1 MIGDISDMAARLRSL
16 VPEGWFADDAVV
28 LGGLLDGL
36 GAAWACIYALIQF
49 VVQQARISTA
59 SGIFLDM
66 ISVDFFGNSL
76 PRLPLEQD
84 SAYVRRIKN
93 ELLRPRGTRSAVS
106 TALQQLTGRAP
117 VIFEPALTSDT
128 GGYTLGG
135 VGYGVAGGWGN
146 LSLPFQMF
154 ITAYRPQG
162 SGIAQ
167 LAGYGTGGIPVYG
180 DPDMEATPI
189 ADASI
194 VSGIPRLLP
203 AATVAWVRLS
213 N

>member
-1 MIGDISDMAARLRSL
+1 MVGDVSDMAGRLRSL
-16 VPEGWFADDAVV
+16 LPEGWFADDAVV

-36 GAAWACIYALIQF
+36 GTAWACIYTLIQF
-49 VVQQARISTA
+49 VIQQSRISTA

-66 ISVDFFGNSL
+66 ISVDFFGDLL

-84 SAYVRRIKN
+84 SAFILRIKDN
-93 ELLRPRGTRSAVS
+93 LLRPRGTRSAVS
-106 TALQQLTGRAP
+106 AALQQLTGRAP

-128 GGYTLGG
+128 GGYSLGG
-135 VGYGVAGGWGN
+135 VGYGAAGGWGN

-180 DPDMEATPI
+180 DPDMEPTPI
-189 ADASI
+189 PDASI
-194 VSGIPRLLP
+194 VSAILPLLP
-203 AATVAWVRLS
+203 AATVAWIRIS